1 MIEIIQ
7 IGDPILRVVAEE
19 IAVDEITS
27 PKIQKV
33 LTDMK
38 QALTENEEGIAIAA
52 PQIGVSLRIFVISK
66 KIFMLD
72 ENGNTIPEEVLGDT
86 DKYEDLVFIN
96 PEITKRSKKMQWLT
110 EGCLSVRGIYGKVKR
125 SEKATVKAFDKKGE
139 LFTRGTSGLLAQTI
153 QHENDHLDGILFVD
167 RLSPLRKR
175 LVKKQLSEIKRE
187 YGPHSR
193 IL

>member
-153 QHENDHLDGILFVD
+153 QHENDHLDGILFCD
-167 RLSPLRKR
+167 MAKDL
-175 LVKKQLSEIKRE
+175 QEIDINK
-187 YGPHSR
+187 
-193 IL
+193 